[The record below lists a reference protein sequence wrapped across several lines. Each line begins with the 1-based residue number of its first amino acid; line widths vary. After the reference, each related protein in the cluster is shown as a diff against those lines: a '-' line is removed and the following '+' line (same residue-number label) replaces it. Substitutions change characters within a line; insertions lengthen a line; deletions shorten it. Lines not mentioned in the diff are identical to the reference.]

1 MEDNLSFFQR
11 EDDINVFQMKGH
23 PNIFQIED
31 NLNLI
36 QIKDHLHILANVR
49 QPLQKIMQPK
59 TIKIKTRKLPLVFTE
74 RSGHY
79 EMGFHKVA

>member
-49 QPLQKIMQPK
+49 QPLKKIMQPK
-59 TIKIKTRKLPLVFTE
+59 TIKIKTRV
-74 RSGHY
+74 
-79 EMGFHKVA
+79 VARLRLT